1 MEMKLQQNNRVKAEM
16 LQLKEKN
23 VKFNLLNLH

>member
-1 MEMKLQQNNRVKAEM
+1 MKLQQNNRVKAEM

-23 VKFNLLNLH
+23 VKFNLLNLHKK